1 MIMNRNIIKFAK
13 LLFIFGMVSF
23 ILCSACIGAMAAES
37 VGGSFKTTT
46 EDVSAYESMDTSSD
60 KVEISSGEMILV
72 MESEDGWTHIMYQG
86 SDLYVQ
92 NSDAKAIGG
101 LANEPAAQE
110 LEKQAKTDKAW
121 IESYV
126 AQLAA
131 KKNAMIW
138 RIVIASVIVILVV
151 LIVITSI
158 RKNIS
163 DKKENAKE

>member
-1 MIMNRNIIKFAK
+1 MIMNRKIYRFTRLIFILSLVA
-13 LLFIFGMVSF
+13 LLLCGTGFGVMVSR
-23 ILCSACIGAMAAES
+23 AA
-37 VGGSFKTTT
+37 GGNFMTTT
-46 EDVSAYESMDTSSD
+46 SDVSAYESMDTSSD